1 MVLTR
6 NYGYLL
12 SSAMYS
18 QKQKILVLSSAKQLE
33 EKLTSEDMVQENE
46 TIEEALIEN
55 FDASVS
61 ANDVDKEVIE
71 STIE

>member
-18 QKQKILVLSSAKQLE
+18 QKQKILILSSAKQLE

>member
-1 MVLTR
+1 
-6 NYGYLL
+6 
-12 SSAMYS
+12 MYS
-18 QKQKILVLSSAKQLE
+18 QKQKILILSSAKQLE